1 MSRIIINTLR
11 IPRKIQHIR
20 TISTIPRNFTKCQRK
35 AFHHGKEVASFF
47 QRAHHCSPNPDTNQ
61 PGDLIVESPFKGDP
75 IPNENLVEYI
85 LNDLDEQAMEY
96 DSLTCGSTGRSY
108 NYGMINML
116 IHKFAQAV
124 IEHCQMKPR
133 EVIGLLLPNIPE
145 YVIVCHGAMKAG
157 LPVTFV
163 NPLYTPNEIKRQ
175 FQNAEVK
182 LIATVPQLLDV
193 ALEVGSELIG
203 YRGTVCVGGDDDL
216 GKRVFGLRSLLTADY
231 EVELPG
237 INPRELA
244 IIPYSSGTTGVP
256 KGVMLS
262 HHNLVSNMIQV
273 LHPNIRIDNDPESPS
288 TIFTVLPFFHIFG
301 FNAILNLSL
310 KLRLHVV
317 TLPRF
322 SPEEYLNCLS
332 TYKPKVL
339 FVVPSL
345 VTFLTENSNV
355 VKEHLSSVE
364 NIESGAAPLS
374 SGLMQRFRNKFGEQ
388 IKVRQGYGMTE
399 SSPVTLINPKTPL
412 TTKHNSIG
420 VLVPDTFAR
429 IVDLSTGDT
438 LGPNKPGELQVKGPQ
453 IMMGYL
459 NNEKATR
466 ETVDEEGWL
475 HTGDVAYYDDDK
487 YFYII
492 DRCKELIKVKGNQVS
507 PTELE
512 NLLLEIPDI
521 SDAAVVGIPD
531 ALADEIPRAFIVKKE
546 GSELTD
552 KDVLKYV
559 NARVVHYK
567 KLAGGVVFLDVI
579 PRNPSGK
586 ILRNELKTN
595 ECKYVKN

>member
-1 MSRIIINTLR
+1 MSRIIVNTLR
-11 IPRKIQHIR
+11 SSRNLQQIR
-20 TISTIPRNFTKCQRK
+20 CVSTIPRNFTKCQRK
-35 AFHHGKEVASFF
+35 TFHQKKGIVSVI
-47 QRAHHCSPNPDTNQ
+47 QRAQHTSPVTSRL
-61 PGDLIVESPFKGDP
+61 GDVVIESPFKGSP
-75 IPNENLVEYI
+75 TPNQNLVEF
-85 LNDLDEQAMEY
+85 LFNDLEENAMEF

-108 NYGMINML
+108 NFGMMNML

-145 YVIVCHGAMKAG
+145 YVVVCHGAMKAG

-163 NPLYTPNEIKRQ
+163 NPLYTANEIKRQ
-175 FQNAEVK
+175 FQNSEVK

-193 ALEVGSELIG
+193 ALEVGSELVG
-203 YRGTVCVGGDDDL
+203 YRGTICVGGEDDL
-216 GKRVFGLRSLLTADY
+216 GKRVFGLRSLLMADY
-231 EVELPG
+231 ETELPG

-262 HHNLVSNMIQV
+262 HHNLVSNMTQIM
-273 LHPNIRIDNDPESPS
+273 HPDIKIDNDPDSPS
-288 TIFTVLPFFHIFG
+288 TVFTVLPFFHIFG
-301 FNAILNLSL
+301 FNSILNISL
-310 KLRLHVV
+310 KLRLHLV

-322 SPEEYLNCLS
+322 APEDYIKCLV
-332 TYKPKVL
+332 TYKPRLL

-355 VKEHLSSVE
+355 RKEHLASVE

-374 SGLMQRFRNKFGEQ
+374 DGLLQRFKQKFGEHIQ
-388 IKVRQGYGMTE
+388 VRQGYGMTE
-399 SSPVTLINPKTPL
+399 SSPVTLLNPKIPL
-412 TTKHNSIG
+412 PTKHSSIG
-420 VLVPDTFAR
+420 VLVPDTFGR
-429 IVDLSTGDT
+429 VVDLATGDT

-459 NNEKATR
+459 NNEKATN
-466 ETVDEEGWL
+466 ETIDEDGWL
-475 HTGDVAYYDDDK
+475 HTGDIAYYDDDK

-512 NLLLEIPDI
+512 NLLLEIPDV
-521 SDAAVVGIPD
+521 SDAAVVGVPD
-531 ALADEIPRAFIVKKE
+531 ALADEVPRAFIVKKE

-552 KDVLKYV
+552 KDILKYV

-567 KLAGGVVFLDVI
+567 KLAGGVVFIDVI

-586 ILRNELKTN
+586 ILRNELKLN